1 MMTIVPIASGKYAKN
16 ELNNDSVVLNINKM
30 KVIEIKVL
38 LISIFMLYS
47 FEEKYIQGGR
57 KN

>member
-1 MMTIVPIASGKYAKN
+1 MMIIAPIARGKYAKN
-16 ELNNDSVVLNINKM
+16 EPNIDSVVLNINKM
-30 KVIEIKVL
+30 NVIEIKVL
-38 LISIFMLYS
+38 LISIFMLNS

>member
-1 MMTIVPIASGKYAKN
+1 MMIVPIASGKYAKN
-16 ELNNDSVVLNINKM
+16 EFNKDSVVLNINKM

>member
-1 MMTIVPIASGKYAKN
+1 MMMIVPIASGKYAKN
-16 ELNNDSVVLNINKM
+16 EFNNDRLVLNINKM